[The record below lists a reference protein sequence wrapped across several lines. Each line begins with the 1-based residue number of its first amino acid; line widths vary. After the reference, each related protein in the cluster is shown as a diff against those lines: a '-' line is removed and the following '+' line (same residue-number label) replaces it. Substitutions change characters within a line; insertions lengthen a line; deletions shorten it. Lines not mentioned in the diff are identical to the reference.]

1 MNTPSNIKNFCY
13 NAPEGL
19 NSISAVILNYRKD
32 LDHKNVNFRLPKLIS
47 LVDYIPDRFLDLL
60 EIASYV
66 YCADRFTQRGSK
78 DSPYFTGWQRE
89 FHHKVF
95 VRDFNFWSDASVCNL
110 LNELLTFTSGDIH
123 QFSFQPGH
131 RTPKEH
137 MFDSEDI
144 WPDPV
149 ASSESCEVVM
159 FSGGLD
165 STSGVFDILRN
176 SDKKIYF
183 ASHISSSSVKKTQN
197 ALVKYLEQQFP
208 GRLRHITFECNLSG
222 ERAREET
229 QRTRSFLYASVG
241 AVVARRYGLN
251 RINFYENGVMSINL
265 PPSEQFHNG
274 RTTRT
279 THPKTLD
286 YYSKLFTAVNGK
298 KLKVENPFFW
308 MTKADIIKKLKD
320 NGGGALLNSTV
331 SCSRTF
337 DKGIRVQSGNSHCG
351 RCSQCIDRR
360 FGFAGGG
367 LLDDENRGIYAY
379 DFVVDNICADNDT
392 PFGREERTML
402 VDYIRLALEL
412 KDSHVDSFADKWLDQ
427 LTDVVDYVG
436 IDSETD
442 AIIKLHRLFVKHGQQ
457 ITKGI
462 LEFQTTYAD
471 KLISQKPVENSL
483 SQILSTKEYLD
494 DPALLF
500 SQNICHI
507 LSESL
512 PLAFQSSKP
521 SCERV
526 AQDHIE
532 AILKR
537 HTPSL
542 KREFPYVS
550 FALGWTVP
558 DFSMAGPCVYIEV
571 KYPRGKTS
579 PSKVNKE
586 ISEDFTKY
594 PDNSFLLIVIYD
606 PERKIKDDD
615 AFKNDFLEK
624 RPCLFCFVR

>member
-1 MNTPSNIKNFCY
+1 MSTPSTIKEFCY
-13 NAPEGL
+13 NAPD
-19 NSISAVILNYRKD
+19 NFCSSSAVILNYRKD
-32 LDHKNVNFRLPKLIS
+32 FPKKNVNFRLPKLIK

-66 YCADRFTQRGSK
+66 YCADRYTQRGSK
-78 DSPYFTGWQRE
+78 DSPYFSGWQRE
-89 FHHKVF
+89 FRHKVF
-95 VRDFNFWSDASVCNL
+95 VRDYDFWSDANVCDL

-123 QFSFQPGH
+123 QFSFEPGH
-131 RTPKEH
+131 GTPKVH
-137 MFDSEDI
+137 MFDSEES

-149 ASSESCEVVM
+149 AESKSCEVVM

-165 STSGVFDILRN
+165 STSGVLDILNN
-176 SDKKIYF
+176 SNKIVYF

-197 ALVKYLEQQFP
+197 ALISELKRQFP
-208 GRLRHITFECNLSG
+208 DRLRHITFECNLSG

-241 AVVARRYGLN
+241 AVVARRYRLN

-286 YYSKLFTAVNGK
+286 YFSKLFTAVNGNA
-298 KLKVENPFFW
+298 LNVENPFFW

-337 DKGIRVQSGNSHCG
+337 DKGINIQSGNSHCG

-360 FGFAGGG
+360 FGFAGCG

-379 DFVVDNICADNDT
+379 DFVVDNICSDNDT

-402 VDYIRLALEL
+402 VDYIRLALDH
-412 KDSHVDSFADKWLDQ
+412 KNSHVDSFADKWLDQ
-427 LTDVVDYVG
+427 LTEVVDYVG
-436 IDSETD
+436 IDSEND
-442 AIIKLHRLFVKHGQQ
+442 AIIKLHKLFLKHGQQ
-457 ITKGI
+457 VTKGI
-462 LEFQTTYAD
+462 LEFQNAYSD
-471 KLISQKPVENSL
+471 ELISHKPVENSL

-494 DPALLF
+494 DPAILS
-500 SQNICHI
+500 SQNICNI
-507 LSESL
+507 ISESL
-512 PLAFQSSKP
+512 PLAFQSVKP
-521 SCERV
+521 INERIV
-526 AQDHIE
+526 QNHIE

-537 HTPSL
+537 YTPSL
-542 KREFPYVS
+542 QREFPYVS

-558 DFSMAGPCVYIEV
+558 DFSMAAPCVYIEV
-571 KYPRGKTS
+571 KYPRGNTS

-594 PDNSFLLIVIYD
+594 PADSFLLIVIYD
-606 PERKIKDDD
+606 PERKIKDDET
-615 AFKNDFLEK
+615 FKSDFIDK
-624 RPCLFCFVR
+624 RLCLFCFIR